1 MEIALSYRDIEKIV
15 AKKFNINL
23 ALNPY
28 PLWYSENVKEFVV
41 LSKNIS
47 ENIILKIRVDSDLI

>member
-1 MEIALSYRDIEKIV
+1 MVFTKIMEINLSYRDIEKIV

-28 PLWYSENVKEFVV
+28 PLWYSKDVEEFV
-41 LSKNIS
+41 NA
-47 ENIILKIRVDSDLI
+47 